1 MRNKTTVKNVL
12 VIGGSYFV
20 GRVFVEELSRI
31 PDYAI
36 YVMNRGNVPINIEGV
51 TEIRCDRHDT
61 EAMYKAIPSIMW
73 DSVVDFCAYMPEDIA
88 TMISILPSHVISQY
102 IFISTAS
109 IYEKTNDLPIR
120 EGAPRLAGPQQRPH
134 GDYAYNKHLA
144 EEELKIQC
152 SENNIPW
159 TVFRPAFIYGKYN
172 YAPRESY
179 FFDLVQEGETII
191 IPDNELALF
200 TFVSVWDVA
209 RAIIVCIGNKNA
221 YTKAFNLS
229 GEELISYPRFI
240 DVLRIITGE
249 HIMVESMS
257 VRQIDT
263 LGIPLPFPLDEHLVY
278 SGTLITKDI
287 GFSYTP
293 FLEGMSV
300 TYAWYKQKGSGK

>member
-1 MRNKTTVKNVL
+1 MKNVL

-20 GRVFVEELSRI
+20 GKVFVEELSQL

-36 YVMNRGNVPINIEGV
+36 YVMNRGRVPMNMKGI
-51 TEIRCDRHDT
+51 TEIKCDRHDT
-61 EAMYKAIPSIMW
+61 EALEDAIPPLTW
-73 DSVVDFCAYMPEDIA
+73 DAVVDFCAYTPEDIA
-88 TMISILPSHVISQY
+88 TMISALPSHAISQY

-109 IYEKTNDLPIR
+109 IYEKTNDLPIS
-120 EGAPRLAGPQQRPH
+120 EGAAPLAGPQQGPH

-144 EEELKIQC
+144 EEELKNQC
-152 SENNIPW
+152 AENNIPW
-159 TVFRPAFIYGKYN
+159 TVLRPTFIYGKYN
-172 YAPRESY
+172 YAPREKY
-179 FFDLVQEGETII
+179 FFDLIREQETII

-209 RAIIVCIGNKNA
+209 RAIIECMGNKNA

-249 HIMVESMS
+249 NICVEYMS
-257 VRQIDT
+257 VKQIDVQ
-263 LGIPLPFPLDEHLVY
+263 GIPLPFPLDEHLVY
-278 SGTLITKDI
+278 AGTLIEKEI

-293 FLEGMSV
+293 FLDGMKA
-300 TYAWYKQKGSGK
+300 TYAWYKQKRS

>member
-1 MRNKTTVKNVL
+1 ML

-20 GRVFVEELSRI
+20 GKVFVEELSKV
-31 PDYAI
+31 PGYAI
-36 YVMNRGNVPINIEGV
+36 YVMNRGNVPLNIEGV

-61 EAMYKAIPSIMW
+61 EAMSEAIPSIVW
-73 DSVVDFCAYMPEDIA
+73 NAVVDFCAYTPEDIT
-88 TMISILPSHVISQY
+88 TMISTLPSHAIGQY
-102 IFISTAS
+102 VFISTSS
-109 IYEKTNDLPIR
+109 IYEKNNDLPIG
-120 EGAPRLAGPQQRPH
+120 EEALQLTGPQPGPH

-152 SENNIPW
+152 KENNISW
-159 TVFRPAFIYGKYN
+159 TIFRPTFIYGKYN

-179 FFDLVQEGETII
+179 FFDLVEEGKTII
-191 IPDNELALF
+191 LPDNELALF

-229 GEELISYPRFI
+229 GEELISYPGFI

-249 HIMVESMS
+249 HIRIESMS
-257 VRQIDT
+257 VHQIDD
-263 LGIPLPFPLDEHLVY
+263 LRIPLPFPLDEHLIY

-293 FLEGMSV
+293 FIEGMSA
-300 TYAWYKQKGSGK
+300 TYAWYKQKRSGKL

>member
-1 MRNKTTVKNVL
+1 MKNVL

-20 GRVFVEELSRI
+20 GRVFVEEFSRI

-36 YVMNRGNVPINIEGV
+36 YVMNRGKVPLNIEGI

-61 EAMYKAIPSIMW
+61 EAMYKAIPSVMW
-73 DSVVDFCAYMPEDIA
+73 NSVIDFCAYTPEDIA
-88 TMISILPSHVISQY
+88 TMISVLPSHAIGHY

-109 IYEKTNDLPIR
+109 IYEKTNELPIG
-120 EGAPRLAGPQQRPH
+120 EGALKVAGPQPGLH
-134 GDYAYNKHLA
+134 GDYAHKKYLA
-144 EEELKIQC
+144 EEELKRQC
-152 SENNIPW
+152 KENNIPW

-179 FFDLVQEGETII
+179 FFELIHEGETII

-209 RAIIVCIGNKNA
+209 SAIIECIGNKNA

-229 GEELISYPRFI
+229 GEELISYPRFV

-249 HIMVESMS
+249 HIRVESMS
-257 VRQIDT
+257 VRQIDAQ
-263 LGIPLPFPLDEHLVY
+263 GIPLPFPLDEHLVY

-293 FLEGMSV
+293 FLEGMST
-300 TYAWYKQKGSGK
+300 TYAWYRQKRSQKI

>member
-1 MRNKTTVKNVL
+1 MKNVL

-20 GRVFVEELSRI
+20 GKVFVEELSKV

-36 YVMNRGNVPINIEGV
+36 YVVNRGNVPLGIQGV

-61 EAMYKAIPSIMW
+61 EAMSEAIPSIVW
-73 DSVVDFCAYMPEDIA
+73 NAVVDFCAYTPEDIT
-88 TMISILPSHVISQY
+88 TMISTLPSHAIGQY
-102 IFISTAS
+102 VFISTSS
-109 IYEKTNDLPIR
+109 IYEKNNDLPIS
-120 EGAPRLAGPQQRPH
+120 EEALQVTGPQQGPH

-144 EEELKIQC
+144 EEELKTQC
-152 SENNIPW
+152 TENNIPW
-159 TVFRPAFIYGKYN
+159 TIFRPTFIYGKYN

-179 FFDLVQEGETII
+179 FFDLVEEGKTII
-191 IPDNELALF
+191 LPDNELALF

-229 GEELISYPRFI
+229 GEELISYTRFV
-240 DVLRIITGE
+240 DVLRIITGK
-249 HIMVESMS
+249 HISIESMS
-257 VRQIDT
+257 VHQIDAR
-263 LGIPLPFPLDEHLVY
+263 GIPLPFPLDEHLIY

-293 FLEGMSV
+293 FVEGMSA
-300 TYAWYKQKGSGK
+300 TYAWYKQKRSGKL